1 MDSSGPHNV
10 RGDSGSRPN
19 SSASVDGRQ
28 ASHAPLMNNQG
39 QATEGAMDIL
49 RQIAKSIATGC
60 SCSSTVNHIENGKIP
75 TYGFPWEER

>member
-10 RGDSGSRPN
+10 GGDSGSRPN

-28 ASHAPLMNNQG
+28 ASHAPPMNNQG

-49 RQIAKSIATGC
+49 RQIAHALQRASQPAAVVPQRSAI
-60 SCSSTVNHIENGKIP
+60 
-75 TYGFPWEER
+75 